1 MTTRDS
7 GPALSISHTIPSVAD
22 LSAGPTYSVIRLCE
36 TLIGLGQDVSLS
48 VLDVPG
54 HRQVPGFVKRFPVDL
69 GGAKLGNS
77 SRLFA
82 SLRTAAIEGRTAVLH
97 SHNLWMMPT
106 VYPGWVARLTRTP
119 LVCSPRGALAHAALR
134 SGSRFKIPFWKVIQ
148 RPALDWVSCFHATA
162 DSEASDIRKHGFR
175 QPVALI
181 PNGIDVP
188 ELVRLE
194 GPRRTLLYLGRL
206 HPNKQ
211 VDMLIRAWARV
222 ESLCADWQLRIV
234 GTDKDAPGF
243 LEKLRILAGS
253 LGIKRISFDGELLG
267 EDKLA
272 AFRSADAYVLPTK
285 TENFGITIAEALA
298 AGTPVIT
305 TKGAPWPELER
316 RDAGWWIDLDEA
328 SLTRTIQTVMAV
340 ERRRLQQMGA
350 RGRDWMLRDYSWLK
364 VGDMML
370 SLYRWID
377 AGMPGGDR
385 PDWVRL
391 QDRDQDK

>member
-7 GPALSISHTIPSVAD
+7 RPALSINHTIPSIAD
-22 LSAGPTYSVIRLCE
+22 LSAGPTYSVVRLCE

-48 VLDVPG
+48 VLDVRD

-77 SRLFA
+77 SHLFA
-82 SLRTAAIEGRTAVLH
+82 SLRADAIEGRTTVLH

-106 VYPGWVARLTRTP
+106 VYPAWVARLTNRP
-119 LVCSPRGALAHAALR
+119 LVCSPRGALAHAAFQ

-162 DSEASDIRKHGFR
+162 KSEEHDIRRHGFH

-188 ELVRLE
+188 EPVRLE
-194 GPRRTLLYLGRL
+194 GPTRTLLYLGRL

-222 ESLCADWQLRIV
+222 ESSRADWRLRIV
-234 GTDKDAPGF
+234 GADKDAPGF
-243 LEKLRILAGS
+243 LERLRILAGS
-253 LGIKRISFDGELLG
+253 LGIRRISFDGELLG
-267 EDKLA
+267 DDKIA

-316 RDAGWWIDLDEA
+316 RDAGWWIDLDES
-328 SLTRTIQTVMAV
+328 SLTEAIQSVTAIG
-340 ERRRLQQMGA
+340 RNRLQQMGA

-385 PDWVRL
+385 PGWVCPRAT
-391 QDRDQDK
+391 DPGD